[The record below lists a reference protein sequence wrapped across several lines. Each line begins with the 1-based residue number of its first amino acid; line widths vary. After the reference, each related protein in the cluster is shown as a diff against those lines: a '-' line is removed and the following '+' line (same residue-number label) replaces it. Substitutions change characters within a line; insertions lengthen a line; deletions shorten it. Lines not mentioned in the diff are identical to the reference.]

1 MSERSY
7 HGAISR
13 SLYSIDTCTLENMFF
28 PNECRFTLFRADG
41 RSRIYR
47 RHNERHYADNCVL
60 VSVVVVSWCGQL
72 FTVMVILP
80 WWGFMGRLM
89 PRSTG
94 LRYRTMTLFSMMAV
108 AGHTL
113 LESADNFY
121 LLLFVRFFLFFSLFF
136 VFCCLFVCFFVCF
149 LFWVFCCCFFVFCLG
164 GFLCFFLCFCVVVLF
179 GFFFLGGRGFTMV
192 FTSK

>member
-60 VSVVVVSWCGQL
+60 VSVVVVSWCGQR

-113 LESADNFY
+113 LESADNFC

-136 VFCCLFVCFFVCF
+136 VFGCLFVFCFVLF
-149 LFWVFCCCFFVFCLG
+149 LFWVFCCFFVVFCWG
-164 GFLCFFLCFCVVVLF
+164 GGGFCVV
-179 GFFFLGGRGFTMV
+179 FFFLFFFFGGGGVTMV